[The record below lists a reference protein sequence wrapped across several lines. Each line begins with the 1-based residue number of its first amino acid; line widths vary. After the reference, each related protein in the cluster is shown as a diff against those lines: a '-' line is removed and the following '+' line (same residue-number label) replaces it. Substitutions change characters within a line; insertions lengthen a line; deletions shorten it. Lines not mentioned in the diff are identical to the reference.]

1 MKIEMHPVTIRE
13 LIDQYVE
20 DEDTGEVRA
29 YGGKLDVRPKY
40 QREFVYDTKD
50 SEAVIH
56 TVLNGF
62 PLNTMYWVER
72 EDGSYEVLD
81 GQQRTISIC
90 RFATN
95 AAYSVRLPDPS
106 GKGYNSVNYP
116 NLFDNQR
123 EDFLNYPLFRN
134 RS

>member
-1 MKIEMHPVTIRE
+1 MKIEMRPVTIRE

-72 EDGSYEVLD
+72 EDGSY
-81 GQQRTISIC
+81 
-90 RFATN
+90 
-95 AAYSVRLPDPS
+95 
-106 GKGYNSVNYP
+106 
-116 NLFDNQR
+116 
-123 EDFLNYPLFRN
+123 
-134 RS
+134 

>member
-1 MKIEMHPVTIRE
+1 MKIEMRPVTIRE

-56 TVLNGF
+56 TVLKDA
-62 PLNTMYWVER
+62 L
-72 EDGSYEVLD
+72 S
-81 GQQRTISIC
+81 
-90 RFATN
+90 
-95 AAYSVRLPDPS
+95 
-106 GKGYNSVNYP
+106 
-116 NLFDNQR
+116 
-123 EDFLNYPLFRN
+123 
-134 RS
+134 